1 MRAAVAEG
9 IGVIPFSPLA
19 RGFVAGNRRKQDWGE
34 TIRSKTDPFARPYYQ
49 DHDFSVVDR
58 ITEVAK
64 KRGVSNAQIALAWV
78 LHQPGI
84 TSPIIGASKLAQLDE
99 LVAALEVKLDSD
111 ELKSLSELYQPH
123 NIIGH
128 S

>member
-1 MRAAVAEG
+1 M
-9 IGVIPFSPLA
+9 
-19 RGFVAGNRRKQDWGE
+19 
-34 TIRSKTDPFARPYYQ
+34 RSKNDPLSRPYYQ
-49 DHDFSVVDR
+49 ADDFAVVDR
-58 ITEVAK
+58 ITEVAR

-99 LVAALEVKLDSD
+99 LVAALDVKLDAD
-111 ELKSLSELYQPH
+111 EIHSLSELYQPH
-123 NIIGH
+123 SIIGH